1 MATELQVPTKSK
13 SKKKVINLIEMQK
26 TDYNLRLLSILFVV
40 SLIISNVV
48 TGKLVQT
55 GLTFQGVQM
64 ILPGAM
70 VCYALTFLMTD
81 VIGEI
86 WGKQQANECV
96 KLGFI
101 AQLTALLLIQLTKY
115 LPAYDSNIQ
124 NAYVIVLGQGWL
136 YVLASMLAYLTA
148 QSWDVWIFHKIRNKF
163 NGKSE
168 YRWIWNNLSTITSQF
183 IDTMIFITIAF
194 GLGLGWVFNNIGM
207 LILMIIGQYLFKAII
222 AILDTPFFYL
232 LTRRKH
238 ED

>member
-1 MATELQVPTKSK
+1 MS
-13 SKKKVINLIEMQK
+13 K
-26 TDYNLRLLSILFVV
+26 TDFNLRLLTVLFVV

-55 GLTFQGVQM
+55 GLSFNGVEM

-101 AQLTALLLIQLTKY
+101 AQLTALILIQLTKY
-115 LPAYDSNIQ
+115 LPAYSIEMQ
-124 NAYVIVLGQGWL
+124 NSYNMVLGQGWL
-136 YVLASMLAYLTA
+136 YVLASLLAYCIA

-163 NGKSE
+163 NGNPNL
-168 YRWIWNNLSTITSQF
+168 RWVWNNLSTITSQF

-194 GLGLGWVFNNIGM
+194 GLGLGWLFNNIEM
-207 LILMIIGQYLFKAII
+207 LGLMIIGQYLFKAIL
-222 AILDTPFFYL
+222 AILDTPLFYL
-232 LTRRKH
+232 MTRRNYGISNKCN
-238 ED
+238 

>member
-1 MATELQVPTKSK
+1 
-13 SKKKVINLIEMQK
+13 MQK
-26 TDYNLRLLSILFVV
+26 TDYNLRLLTTLFVV

-55 GLTFQGVQM
+55 GLSFNGVEM

-101 AQLTALLLIQLTKY
+101 AQLTALMLIQLTKY
-115 LPAYDSNIQ
+115 LPAYNMEMQ
-124 NAYVIVLGQGWL
+124 NSYNMVLGQGWL
-136 YVLASMLAYLTA
+136 YVVASLLAYYAA

-163 NGKSE
+163 NGNPNL
-168 YRWIWNNLSTITSQF
+168 RWIWNNLSTITSQF

-194 GLGLGWVFNNIGM
+194 GLGLSWLFNNIEM
-207 LILMIIGQYLFKAII
+207 LVLMVIGQYLFKAIL
-222 AILDTPFFYL
+222 AILDTPLFYL
-232 LTRRKH
+232 MTRRSN
-238 ED
+238 E

>member
-1 MATELQVPTKSK
+1 
-13 SKKKVINLIEMQK
+13 MQK
-26 TDYNLRLLSILFVV
+26 TDYNLRLLTVLFVV

-55 GLTFQGVQM
+55 GLSFNGVEM

-101 AQLTALLLIQLTKY
+101 AQLTALILIQLTKY
-115 LPAYDSNIQ
+115 LPAYSIEMQ
-124 NAYVIVLGQGWL
+124 NSYNMVLGQGWL
-136 YVLASMLAYLTA
+136 YVLASLLAYYTA

-163 NGKSE
+163 NGNPNL
-168 YRWIWNNLSTITSQF
+168 RWLWNNLSTITSQL

-194 GLGLGWVFNNIGM
+194 GLGLGWLFNNIEM
-207 LILMIIGQYLFKAII
+207 LGLMIIGQYLFKAIL
-222 AILDTPFFYL
+222 AVLDTPLFYL
-232 LTRRKH
+232 MTRRNYGISNKCN
-238 ED
+238 

>member
-1 MATELQVPTKSK
+1 MK
-13 SKKKVINLIEMQK
+13 K
-26 TDYNLRLLSILFVV
+26 TDFNLRLLTILFVV

-48 TGKLVQT
+48 TGKLVAT
-55 GLTFQGVQM
+55 GLFFNGVEM

-101 AQLTALLLIQLTKY
+101 AQLTALVLVQLTKY
-115 LPAYDSNIQ
+115 LPAYNPEMQ
-124 NAYVIVLGQGWL
+124 NAYNMVLGQGWL
-136 YVLASMLAYLTA
+136 YVLASLLAYCTA

-163 NGKSE
+163 NGNPNL
-168 YRWIWNNLSTITSQF
+168 RWIWNNLSTITSQF

-194 GLGLGWVFNNIGM
+194 GLGLGWLFNNMEM
-207 LILMIIGQYLFKAII
+207 LGLMIIGQYLFKAGL

-232 LTRRKH
+232 MTRRKY
-238 ED
+238 EN